1 MPILDDEL
9 RYRLL
14 KVLHEDPNVSQR
26 ELAELLGVS
35 LGKTNYCLQALLER
49 GLIKARNFKNSRTKK
64 SYAYLLTPK
73 GVEEK
78 ARMTVAFLRRK
89 VTEYKDLEKE
99 IESLRDE
106 VQRLQLPVKDSN
118 A

>member
-1 MPILDDEL
+1 MPILDEEL

-26 ELAELLGVS
+26 ELAEILGVS
-35 LGKTNYCLQALLER
+35 LGKANYCIQALLER

-64 SYAYLLTPK
+64 NYAYLLTPR

-89 VTEYKDLEKE
+89 VTEYEDLEKE
-99 IESLRDE
+99 IESLREE
-106 VQRLQLPVKDSN
+106 VQRLQLPVKDTN
-118 A
+118 V